1 MRETLY
7 IRLDADGAGSGADVE
22 YGVAAASDLRVQT
35 SERGSLEQ
43 ALALAPGRR
52 LILFAPTADVRLT
65 TATVPA
71 KQAAKVL
78 QAVPFALEDQVA
90 EDVDLLH
97 FAIGP
102 RQVDDSH
109 PVAVVSRR
117 RMDAWLGPIQ
127 SRGLRIDALV
137 PETLALPVDPDPLH
151 WHALADGS
159 QVTVRNGAWSGFT
172 CEIEE
177 LLTFLTLADADK
189 THRLRLRVTAD
200 SATDW
205 TLLDWP
211 LELFPGVPG
220 SLAALAATYRPETAI
235 NLLQGSY
242 ALGRD
247 LNKVWQP
254 WRLAAGMAV
263 AWIAVAAI
271 AFGIDTWRLNAELDR
286 QNEANLA
293 RFQSLFPNETKVVDM
308 GAQLDQQVR
317 ALAGAS
323 GGGGV
328 FPLLEAL
335 TPALAATGDLKLTG
349 LQYRDGVLFLSL
361 TGPDLQSLE
370 SLRNW
375 FAQNRGAAL
384 EVQSANAE
392 SGTAQIRAKLSPA

>member
-7 IRLDADGAGSGADVE
+7 IRLDGAGSGADVE
-22 YGVAAASDLRVQT
+22 YGLAAGADLRMQA
-35 SERGSLEQ
+35 SERGPLEQ

-52 LILFAPTADVRLT
+52 LILFAPTTEVRLT

-102 RQVDDSH
+102 RQPDDSH
-109 PVAVVSRR
+109 PVAVVARK
-117 RMDAWLGPIQ
+117 RMDAWLAPIQ
-127 SRGLRIDALV
+127 SRGLRIDALI
-137 PETLALPVDPDPLH
+137 PESLALPVDADMAH
-151 WHALADGS
+151 WSALADRS
-159 QVTVRNGAWSGFT
+159 QVIVRNGLWSGFA
-172 CEIEE
+172 CDIEE
-177 LLTFLTLADADK
+177 LLSFLSLADADK
-189 THRLRLRVTAD
+189 AHTLRLRITAD
-200 SATDW
+200 NSTDW

-211 LELFPGVPG
+211 LELFPGVPCT
-220 SLAALAATYRPETAI
+220 LAALAATYKPETSI
-235 NLLQGSY
+235 NLLQGAY

-254 WRLAAGMAV
+254 WRVAAGMAAAWV
-263 AWIAVAAI
+263 AIAVI
-271 AFGIDTWRLNAELDR
+271 AFGIDTWRLNTELKR
-286 QNEANLA
+286 QNQANVA
-293 RFQSLFPNETKVVDM
+293 RFQALFPSESRVVDLS
-308 GAQLDQQVR
+308 AQLDQQLR
-317 ALAGAS
+317 ALSGAG

-335 TPALAATGDLKLTG
+335 TQALSATQGLKLTG
-349 LQYRDGVLFLSL
+349 LQYRDGALFLSL
-361 TGPDLQSLE
+361 TGSDLQSLE

-375 FAQNRGAAL
+375 FAENRVAAL

-392 SGTAQIRAKLSPA
+392 SGGAQIRAKLTPA